1 MRQTGRTSRI
11 VDFVIDQLHQNLEC
25 VATDHTAY
33 EFGAR
38 ADGSLRNFIDRVKR
52 RLHETSNGRMTCEG
66 EIISLGRGSRLS
78 VVHFTAKMKEKEVEF
93 FQIK

>member
-11 VDFVIDQLHQNLEC
+11 VDFVVDQLYQNLEC

-33 EFGAR
+33 EFGRR
-38 ADGSLRNFIDRVKR
+38 ADGSLRHFVNKVKE
-52 RLHETSNGRMTCEG
+52 RLDETSGGRMSCEA
-66 EIISLGRGSRLS
+66 EIITLGRGICLS
-78 VVHFTAKMKEKEVEF
+78 VVHFRAKIKEKEVEF